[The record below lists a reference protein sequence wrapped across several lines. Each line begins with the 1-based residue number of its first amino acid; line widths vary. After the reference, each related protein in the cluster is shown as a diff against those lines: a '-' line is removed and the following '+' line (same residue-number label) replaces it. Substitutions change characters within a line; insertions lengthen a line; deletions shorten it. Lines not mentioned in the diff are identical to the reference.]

1 MSGLQALIGLLLVAG
16 VVLALWRLLRPA
28 PATPLPPDW
37 REQLYRLLPQSLW
50 VPVPLRALYESR
62 VETFLASKR
71 YVPCGG
77 LLSITDEQRLA
88 IAGYAALLLLR
99 PDAQVYPQ
107 LRSVLLYPDA
117 FLVRH
122 SEPDEDGLVPDEPE
136 ERLGES
142 WSGERVVL
150 SWADVEAALQGDE
163 VNVVVHEFAH
173 QLDDEEPG
181 SEGAPRLRDYARWSQ
196 VMQREYER
204 LQRHRRPPV
213 LDPYGAESPGEFFG
227 VVTEAFFQR
236 PAELQRH
243 HAELYELLADYYRL
257 DPVSASAEA
266 AQEPT

>member
-1 MSGLQALIGLLLVAG
+1 MIDAGGMGAVALLVLG
-16 VVLALWRLLRPA
+16 IGSLWLWHRQRRHLRA
-28 PATPLPPDW
+28 ISPLPEGW
-37 REQLYRLLPQSLW
+37 REALYAQIPQAAWVPQS
-50 VPVPLRALYESR
+50 LRALYESR
-62 VETFLASKR
+62 VEQFLQRKR
-71 YVPCGG
+71 FVACGG
-77 LLSITDEQRLA
+77 LGRISDAQRLA
-88 IAGYAALLLLR
+88 VAGYAGLLLLR
-99 PDAQVYPQ
+99 PDAQVFPA

-117 FLVRH
+117 FLVPQT
-122 SEPDEDGLVPDEPE
+122 EPDEDGLVPDEPE

-173 QLDDEEPG
+173 QLDDEAPG
-181 SEGAPRLRDYARWSQ
+181 SEGAPRLRDYARWSE

-236 PAELQRH
+236 PAELRRH
-243 HAELYELLADYYRL
+243 HAELYGLLADYYRL
-257 DPVSASAEA
+257 DPAGVS
-266 AQEPT
+266 